1 MKKLNNVELNKT
13 KKRLISLALLFITIS
28 LIGFWLLK
36 PNNKLKVLLTI
47 KNINIP
53 GKLILEVPKNDKIYA
68 IGTLND
74 GILIEHKANKEW
86 PLASLTKMMTAYIV
100 LKDHPLKEGTEG
112 PRVNI
117 TQSDVEEY
125 EKFKKEGQSVAKV
138 VNNESLSERKLVEGM
153 LIPSANNFAYIL
165 ARWDSG
171 NVENFVR
178 KMNKTASLLGL
189 ENTHYVGPA
198 GAKAQNISTALNQ
211 FMLAK
216 KVMEIRAFKHIVAMP
231 QTYIPKEGIVY
242 NVDYDLGKDGIEGI
256 KTGTSSRALGN
267 FIFYAVKHN
276 IHMLGVLLGVNGE
289 EPLMDALKDAKY
301 IIKQFSGELFKRN
314 IVKKDEEVGLL
325 EINNKKVKL
334 IATKSLSITEYPGL
348 KVSFS
353 ISIKHHLKL
362 PINSNQKI
370 GYLEISLNNMK
381 RQIPIATTSKISKP
395 SITDKIHDV
404 YKAINI

>member
-1 MKKLNNVELNKT
+1 MKKLNNIELNKT
-13 KKRLISLALLFITIS
+13 KKRLIFLALLLIVIS

-36 PNNKLKVLLTI
+36 PNNKLKVLLAI

-53 GKLILEVPKNDKIYA
+53 GKLILKIPKNDKIYA

-74 GILIEHKANKEW
+74 GILIEHEANKEW

-100 LKDHPLKEGTEG
+100 LKDHPLKEGAEG
-112 PRVNI
+112 PKINI
-117 TQSDVEEY
+117 TQKDVEEY
-125 EKFKKEGQSVAKV
+125 EKFKKEGQSIAKV
-138 VNNESLSERKLVEGM
+138 ANNESLSERKLLEGM

-171 NVENFVR
+171 NVKNFVH
-178 KMNKTASLLGL
+178 KMNKTAVFLGL
-189 ENTHYVGPA
+189 KNTHYVGPA

-211 FMLAK
+211 FTLAK
-216 KVMEIRAFKHIVAMP
+216 KVMEIKVFKHIVAMP
-231 QTYIPKEGIVY
+231 QTYIPKEGVVY
-242 NVDYDLGKDGIEGI
+242 NVNYDLGTYGIEGI

-276 IHMLGVLLGVNGE
+276 IHILGVLLGVSGK

-325 EINNKKVKL
+325 EVNNKKTKL

-348 KVSFS
+348 KINFS
-353 ISIKHHLKL
+353 ISIKHHLKF
-362 PINSNQKI
+362 PVNPNQKI
-370 GYLEISLNNMK
+370 GYLEISFNGTK
-381 RQIPIATTSKISKP
+381 RQVPIVTTSKINKP
-395 SITDKIHDV
+395 SITDKIHDI
-404 YKAINI
+404 YKTINI

>member
-53 GKLILEVPKNDKIYA
+53 GKLILEVSKNDKIYA

-289 EPLMDALKDAKY
+289 EPLIDALKDAKY

>member
-1 MKKLNNVELNKT
+1 MKTLNNIELNKT

-53 GKLILEVPKNDKIYA
+53 GKLTLKVPNNDKVYA

-74 GILIEHKANKEW
+74 GILIEHEANKEW
-86 PLASLTKMMTAYIV
+86 PLASLTKIMTAYIV
-100 LKDHPLKEGTEG
+100 LKDHPLKEGVEG
-112 PRVNI
+112 PRINI
-117 TQSDVEEY
+117 TQKDVEEY
-125 EKFKKEGQSVAKV
+125 EKFKKEGQSIAKV
-138 VNNESLSERKLVEGM
+138 ANDESLSERKLIEGM

-171 NVENFVR
+171 NVKNFVR
-178 KMNKTASLLGL
+178 KMNKTAFSLGL
-189 ENTHYVGPA
+189 KNTHYVGPA

-216 KVMEIRAFKHIVAMP
+216 KVMEIKTFKHIVAMP
-231 QTYIPKEGIVY
+231 QAYIPKDGIVY
-242 NVDYDLGKDGIEGI
+242 NVNYDLGKDGIEGI

-276 IHMLGVLLGVNGE
+276 IHMLGVLLGVNGK
-289 EPLMDALKDAKY
+289 EPLMDALKDGKY
-301 IIKQFSGELFKRN
+301 IVKQLSNELFKED
-314 IVKKDEEVGLL
+314 IVKKGEEIGFLN
-325 EINNKKVKL
+325 IGNKQTKL
-334 IATKSLSITEYPGL
+334 IAMKSLSITEYPGL
-348 KVSFS
+348 KIDFS
-353 ISIKHHLKL
+353 ISIKHHLKF

-370 GYLEISLNNMK
+370 GYLEISLNDMK

-395 SITDKIHDV
+395 SITDKIHDI